1 MQQFELKS
9 FGTDAMGPEKVDY
22 VQVNSESAARS
33 AAGRLARK
41 IKGPVD
47 LARAGGADWADR
59 YMTTA
64 IHDESGIWAA
74 GYRFERLI

>member
-9 FGTDAMGPEKVDY
+9 FGTDAMGPEKVDFVRY
-22 VQVNSESAARS
+22 ASDGAARS

-64 IHDESGIWAA
+64 IHDDRGIWAA
-74 GYRFERLI
+74 GYHFERLV